1 MVNIS
6 FCWKRSVVSKK
17 SILLG
22 FLVLGSF
29 GQFLS
34 AVEAGGDEEILQ
46 TGSVVIPGLDQQGV
60 QGITYQEFVAIIDAH
75 LNAYKAS
82 EASGN
87 LGAWLAR
94 HHFLTEQFLTIG
106 SCWDVAHK
114 RAVILQLCFGQSYL
128 TTLLSDKKA
137 EDVTDLVR
145 MMGEVQLLLAPVAV
159 AVAEATSDLKDLK
172 KFFEFF
178 WFIHFNVAW
187 CITAQQSAGLI
198 TTEVERLIQQQYEF
212 LPRVGQIINQFEPRE
227 AGEIVKSLCRVH
239 DCVVVCGC
247 RQKKRNFKQ
256 LEDMQL
262 LLLDHASRVVGDVS
276 SEQACETMQRLADA
290 HGNIT
295 KVLMRSMIQRASQLV
310 RRLGVIHYRLA
321 ANALKLVQSMR
332 GDQSKK
338 LMKAIVSAEG
348 ILVKNGVTIEDSG
361 LDVIE
366 EED

>member
-1 MVNIS
+1 
-6 FCWKRSVVSKK
+6 VSKK

-29 GQFLS
+29 GQLLS

-46 TGSVVIPGLDQQGV
+46 TGSVVIPGLDQQSV

-82 EASGN
+82 EASEN
-87 LGAWLAR
+87 LGVWLAR
-94 HHFLTEQFLTIG
+94 HLVLTEQFLTIG
-106 SCWDVAHK
+106 SCWDAAHK

-128 TTLLSDKKA
+128 TTLLSDKRA
-137 EDVTDLVR
+137 GDVTDLVR
-145 MMGEVQLLLAPVAV
+145 MMGKVQLLLTPVAV
-159 AVAEATSDLKDLK
+159 AAAEATFDLKDLK

-178 WFIHFNVAW
+178 WFTHFNVAW
-187 CITAQQSAGLI
+187 CITAQPVGLI

-227 AGEIVKSLCRVH
+227 AGEIVKSLCRAH

-247 RQKKRNFKQ
+247 RQQKRNFKR
-256 LEDMQL
+256 LVDMQF
-262 LLLDHASRVVGDVS
+262 LLLDHVSRVVGDVS
-276 SEQACETMQRLADA
+276 SEQACETMQRVADA

-295 KVLMRSMIQRASQLV
+295 KAFMKWMDSKKISFGLV
-310 RRLGVIHYRLA
+310 QQLGVIQDRLA
-321 ANALKLVQSMR
+321 TDTMKLLQFVN

-338 LMKAIVSAEG
+338 LMKAMRDMEA
-348 ILVKNGVTIEDSG
+348 ILVQNCGVPKG
-361 LDVIE
+361 LVMDVIE
-366 EED
+366 EEC